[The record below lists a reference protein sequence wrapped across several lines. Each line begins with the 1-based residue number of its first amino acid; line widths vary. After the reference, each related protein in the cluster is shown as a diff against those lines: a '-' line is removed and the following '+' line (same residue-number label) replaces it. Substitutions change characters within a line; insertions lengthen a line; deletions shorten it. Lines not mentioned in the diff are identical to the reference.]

1 MANIKIMD
9 PASAARDGWHS
20 ISDVNGQLGNSLNGD
35 IKKIFF
41 TGIPQSAPT
50 SSARQPDD
58 WSCGP
63 YSMAEAL
70 NGSGEAAR
78 QWLQARGLITS
89 QYGTDHSG
97 IVQYIQACGYSCS
110 MTSGYLNNQMNPS
123 VYQQLIAHL
132 QKGYKAILLM
142 GGLNT
147 SAGGACRNSYWTRA
161 GHYICAYGI
170 DSANSASTAVSDTD
184 YSFNPKSIYAGSTGV
199 EVLLAQ
205 EILKA
210 RGLYSGSLDRSF
222 GQQTRQAVIQYQQA
236 RGLSA
241 DGVVGPKTWNDMIAF

>member
-9 PASAARDGWHS
+9 PAWSARDGWHS
-20 ISDVNGQLGNSLNGD
+20 ISDVNGQLEDSLNGN
-35 IKKIFF
+35 IKKIYL
-41 TGIPQSAPT
+41 TGIPQSVPT

-63 YSMAEAL
+63 YAMAEAL

-89 QYGTDHSG
+89 QYGTDHDG

-110 MTSGYLNNQMNPS
+110 MTSGYLSGQMNPS
-123 VYQQLIAHL
+123 AYQQLITHL

-142 GGLNT
+142 GGLN
-147 SAGGACRNSYWTRA
+147 SNAGGACRNSYWSQN
-161 GHYICAYGI
+161 GHFICAYGI
-170 DSANSASTAVSDTD
+170 DSASASTVASTTD
-184 YSFNPKSIYAGSTGV
+184 YSFNPKTIYAGNTGV

-210 RGLYSGSLDRSF
+210 RGLYNGSLDRSF
-222 GQQTRQAVIQYQQA
+222 GQQTRQAVIQYQQD
-236 RGLSA
+236 RKLSV
-241 DGVVGPKTWNDMIAF
+241 DGVIGPKTWNDMIAF